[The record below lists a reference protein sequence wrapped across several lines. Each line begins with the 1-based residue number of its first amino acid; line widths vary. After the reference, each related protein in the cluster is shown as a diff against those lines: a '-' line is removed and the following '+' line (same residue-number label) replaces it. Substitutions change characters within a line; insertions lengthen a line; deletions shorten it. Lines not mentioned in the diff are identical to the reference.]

1 MADVTDLKG
10 RGELRDQPRRRGS
23 RTSSA
28 APGGIRSFV
37 ARRLTLG
44 LVQTVAVVLLVFTL
58 TEALPGDAAVAL
70 AGDQPDPARIAAI
83 REAMDLDQPAHER
96 LLSWAAG
103 LSHGDF
109 GTSLTSGRPVADYI
123 TDGFGP
129 SLLLAALT
137 VALLVPL
144 GFGLGVLAA
153 HHEGRLIDR
162 LISSV
167 TLAVYAVPEF
177 ALGVLLVTVV
187 ALKLAWLPPTA
198 VGYGTD
204 LLGHPAVLVLPVL
217 VLLSRPVCSLS
228 RLVRAGMVD
237 ALASPYTAH
246 ARRYGVPGARV
257 RYAHALPNALAP
269 AAQQLAR
276 TVDWLLCGV
285 IVVEALFVIP
295 GLGTVLLNAV
305 AERDVPVVQGLAVV
319 FGVLTVVLNLGAD
332 LVAYRLTPRAG
343 VAA

>member
-1 MADVTDLKG
+1 MTPGSAGASKG
-10 RGELRDQPRRRGS
+10 RGEPRDQPRRRGGS
-23 RTSSA
+23 RTTDRGTA
-28 APGGIRSFV
+28 FV
-37 ARRLTLG
+37 ARRLLLG
-44 LVQTVAVVLLVFTL
+44 AAQTVAVVLLVFAL

-83 REAMDLDQPAHER
+83 REAMHLDRPVHER
-96 LLSWAAG
+96 LADWVTG
-103 LSHGDF
+103 LLHGDF
-109 GTSLTSGRPVADYI
+109 GTSLTSGRPVAQYI
-123 TDGFGP
+123 ADGFGP
-129 SLLLAALT
+129 TLLLAALT
-137 VALLVPL
+137 VALLVPI

-153 HHEGRLIDR
+153 RHEGGPVDR
-162 LISSV
+162 LVSSL

-177 ALGVLLVTVV
+177 ALGVLLVTVF
-187 ALKLAWLPPTA
+187 ALRLGWLPPTA

-204 LLGHPAVLVLPVL
+204 LLAHPAALVLPVL
-217 VLLSRPVCSLS
+217 VLLSRPVCSLV

-237 ALASPYTAH
+237 ALASPYVAH
-246 ARRYGVPGARV
+246 ARRYGVSGARV
-257 RYAHALPNALAP
+257 LYTHALPNALAP

-276 TVDWLLCGV
+276 TIDWLLCGV

-332 LVAYRLTPRAG
+332 VVARRLAPRAG

>member
-1 MADVTDLKG
+1 M
-10 RGELRDQPRRRGS
+10 
-23 RTSSA
+23 SA
-28 APGGIRSFV
+28 PRSFV
-37 ARRLTLG
+37 ARRLLLG
-44 LVQTVAVVLLVFTL
+44 VAQTVAVVLLVFAL

-83 REAMDLDQPAHER
+83 RESLHLDRPAHER
-96 LLSWAAG
+96 LADWAVG
-103 LSHGDF
+103 LLHGDL
-109 GTSLTSGRPVADYI
+109 GTSLASGRPVSTYLA
-123 TDGFGP
+123 DGFGP
-129 SLLLAALT
+129 TLLLAALT
-137 VALLVPL
+137 VALLVPA

-153 HHEGRLIDR
+153 RYEGRLVDR
-162 LISSV
+162 LVSSV

-177 ALGVLLVTVV
+177 ALGSLLVTVL
-187 ALKLAWLPPTA
+187 ALRLDWLPPTA

-204 LLGHPAVLVLPVL
+204 LLGHPAALVLPVL

-237 ALASPYTAH
+237 ALASPYVAQ
-246 ARRYGVPGARV
+246 ARRYGVSGAKV
-257 RYAHALPNALAP
+257 RYAHALPAALAP

-276 TVDWLLCGV
+276 TIDWLLCGV
-285 IVVEALFVIP
+285 VVVEALYVIP

-319 FGVLTVVLNLGAD
+319 FGILTVLLNLGAD
-332 LVAYRLTPRAG
+332 LVTHRLAPRAG

>member
-1 MADVTDLKG
+1 MSGL
-10 RGELRDQPRRRGS
+10 
-23 RTSSA
+23 
-28 APGGIRSFV
+28 RSFV
-37 ARRLTLG
+37 ARRLLLG
-44 LVQTVAVVLLVFTL
+44 VAQTAAVVLLVFAL

-83 REAMDLDQPAHER
+83 REAMHLDRPAGER
-96 LLSWAAG
+96 LVEWSTG
-103 LSHGDF
+103 LLHGDL
-109 GTSLTSGRPVADYI
+109 GTSLTSGRPVGRYI
-123 TDGFGP
+123 ADGFGP
-129 SLLLAALT
+129 TLLLATLT
-137 VALLVPL
+137 MTLLVPT

-153 HHEGRLIDR
+153 RHEGRLADR

-177 ALGVLLVTVV
+177 ALGVLLVTVL
-187 ALKLAWLPPTA
+187 ALQPGRLPPTA

-228 RLVRAGMVD
+228 RLVRAGMID
-237 ALASPYTAH
+237 ALASPYVAQ
-246 ARRYGVPGARV
+246 ARRYGISGTRI
-257 RYAHALPNALAP
+257 RYTHALPGALAP
-269 AAQQLAR
+269 AVQQLAR

-285 IVVEALFVIP
+285 IVVEALYVIP

-332 LVAYRLTPRAG
+332 LVAHRLAPRAG

>member
-1 MADVTDLKG
+1 MSPL
-10 RGELRDQPRRRGS
+10 
-23 RTSSA
+23 
-28 APGGIRSFV
+28 RSFV
-37 ARRLTLG
+37 ARRLLLG
-44 LVQTVAVVLLVFTL
+44 VAQTVAVVLLVFAL
-58 TEALPGDAAVAL
+58 TEALPGDAAVVL
-70 AGDQPDPARIAAI
+70 ASDQPDPARIAAI
-83 REAMDLDQPAHER
+83 RESLHLDRPAYER
-96 LLSWAAG
+96 LADWAVG
-103 LSHGDF
+103 LLHGDL
-109 GTSLTSGRPVADYI
+109 GTSLTSGRPVSTYI
-123 TDGFGP
+123 ADGFGP
-129 SLLLAALT
+129 TLLLAALA
-137 VALLVPL
+137 VALLVPA

-153 HHEGRLIDR
+153 RYEGRLVDR

-177 ALGVLLVTVV
+177 ALGSLLVTVL
-187 ALKLAWLPPTA
+187 ALRLEWLPPTA

-204 LLGHPAVLVLPVL
+204 LLGHPAALVLPVL

-237 ALASPYTAH
+237 ALASPYVAQ
-246 ARRYGVPGARV
+246 ARRYGVSGAKV
-257 RYAHALPNALAP
+257 RYAHALPVALAP

-276 TVDWLLCGV
+276 TIDWLLCGV
-285 IVVEALFVIP
+285 VVVEALYVIP

-332 LVAYRLTPRAG
+332 LVTHRLAPRAG